1 MSALL
6 LMCLLAAPAPVAPT
20 ALEKASAE
28 LTILRQHL
36 EAYLANKET
45 LEQAL
50 ARAEADMTAQ
60 IGNPYA

>member
-1 MSALL
+1 MEPIFKAMDVLKIF
-6 LMCLLAAPAPVAPT
+6 PYDP
-20 ALEKASAE
+20 KASAE